1 MRTAMKRFAIAGLGA
16 FLLPTAALGQ
26 SSAPQPKPENGNV
39 TIFAAPKNEIVR
51 LTTTLV
57 VPELP
62 VNKVGTVFLWPG
74 LQPMPDS
81 TNFLPIG
88 NGVLQSVLS
97 FGPSCAPPSDTDH
110 YPRPDGWWVSGQ
122 YVNTPEGDLV
132 GFRGCFGGPSM
143 GALPQDRLLIGMSLV
158 GAIWTQTVLN
168 MRTRESVAFG
178 VDLRG
183 QAQAY
188 ARFNIEPYD
197 GGRGPDV
204 TFQDTTIGFVRPD
217 AHNCDVWEQGPDDV
231 VTARVL
237 AGDLQSCSIGTITLK
252 GPGVSPASKAPP
264 QRR

>member
-1 MRTAMKRFAIAGLGA
+1 MKLIAAGTL
-16 FLLPTAALGQ
+16 ALALTVFPLVGHCQ
-26 SSAPQPKPENGNV
+26 SNAPQPNPENGNV

-51 LTTTLV
+51 LNTTLV

-62 VNKVGTVFLWPG
+62 LSKGGTVFLWPG

-97 FGPSCAPPSDTDH
+97 WGPSCAPPADTDG
-110 YPRPDGWWVSGQ
+110 YPRPDGWWISGQ
-122 YVNTPEGDLV
+122 YVNTMGDLV
-132 GFRGCFGGPSM
+132 GFQGCFGGPII
-143 GALPQDRLLIGMSLV
+143 GARPQDHLLINMSLA
-158 GAIWTQTVLN
+158 GAIWTQTILN
-168 MRTRESVAFG
+168 LRSGESVAFG

-197 GGRGPDV
+197 GARAPDV
-204 TFQDTTIGFVRPD
+204 TFQDTIIGFARPD
-217 AHNCDVWEQGPDDV
+217 PQNCDLREQGPDDSI
-231 VTARVL
+231 TARML
-237 AGDLQSCSIGTITLK
+237 AGDYLSCSIGSITLK
-252 GPGVSPASKAPP
+252 GPGVPAPTKALP